1 MNSGVAVEVKAEAE
15 VMREREEDTEEADS
29 MEETEGGLDTRVLC
43 REPLTRSQTGNIKSH

>member
-1 MNSGVAVEVKAEAE
+1 MNSGVAVEVEAEAE
-15 VMREREEDTEEADS
+15 VLREREEDTEEADS